1 MIFEVTPAHIEALN
15 DTDLRTLVGYLA
27 ERETVAAGHSAVAVT
42 FGGHQLARDGG
53 IDVRVAITS
62 GTIDGFVPR
71 KETGFQVK
79 AEDFSAAAIK
89 TEMRPKGKL
98 RESIRELGKN
108 GGAYI
113 IVSSKGSVS
122 DTSLKSRKK
131 AMAEAVADEPD
142 GKLPFLDFYDKRRIA
157 SWVNQHPGII
167 PWVRKRVGQSISCW
181 RPFEDWSSSPAAED
195 GQYVLDQGVRLIGAH
210 QNDDG
215 LKAEDG
221 INRLRSTLNEPKGV
235 VRLVGL
241 SGVGKTRL
249 VQALFD
255 DRVGTS
261 PLDRH
266 LAVYTD
272 MGDNP
277 DPVPAELLSR
287 IQSNGQRCILIV
299 DNCGAEL
306 HRKLAARLSAD
317 SPISLITVEY
327 DISDDEPENTDVFK
341 LEPASKDVIEK
352 ILKPRFPKLTDPEIR
367 TIADFSEGNFKI
379 ALALANTAKD
389 GQSLANLKDIELF
402 NRLFRQKNED
412 NPALLRAAKVCSLV
426 YSFDVETVE
435 GDKAELPLL
444 AALAGQSLSEFHG
457 HVAELKRRQLIQARA
472 RWRALLPHALAH
484 RLAKLALEDVP
495 AGDTQTFVQ
504 TAPKRLLK
512 SFSRRLGC
520 LHDNDPAQ
528 KIVGEWLA
536 SGGIIAEVV
545 NLTPLKM
552 VLLDNVAP
560 VHPET
565 VLKAIQSAAANDS
578 RFVDDNPN
586 ANALVRLLRSL
597 AYEPALFDQA
607 TGLIAQFARSKTES
621 NNMSGAVKVFKS
633 LFHIYLSGT
642 HAPPKQRA
650 DFLRKLAAS
659 GLETDQTLVL
669 AALDA
674 MLKCTHFLSSYGFEF
689 GTRKRDYGFHPRTYV
704 EKCDWYAE
712 TFSLASDLAAIP
724 AMTIRVRSMIAAQF
738 SFLAPSV
745 RLDDLIALA
754 ERFVSDGGWPEGWA
768 GVRGALRKAKKAKS
782 EESVRKLTDLE
793 QKVAPGSLAHR
804 IAIYVLP
811 AQWGPLDLADVDSE
825 DEQRY
830 EKTREKIEEAC
841 EGIGAEL
848 AADLEML
855 RLHLPELLTSTSY
868 MVETVAKAIG
878 KKTSDPDAAWKVIE
892 DAVLTPDRNG
902 KLYAFPGGFLSGL
915 SKRDRDHANKLLD
928 AALANPEW
936 HAFLPHMQLCMGVD
950 KAGSERL
957 IAIIPSPALPVW
969 TLDNLARGRTTDD
982 LGETEFK
989 ALLAAI
995 AAKEDGLGAAIEI
1008 LYMRLYSLR
1017 LDKKPVSE
1025 VERDVARSLLPKVPF
1040 DEKKKNR
1047 NPHIL
1052 VNIVR
1057 FCLRNPEDAELAK
1070 DICLQLLDAIG
1081 EWKVSPWDYSEVVS
1095 ELAGI
1100 FPRVVLEAALEPEG
1114 ADAEARRGLFGN
1126 FRENRPCPLRKI
1138 ADDELLRWAREKAET
1153 RFPVLAAS
1161 IHGWKGPKAEQDPDI
1176 APDDDDQ
1183 TGALKWT
1190 PTALRLIHEAP
1201 DPVPV
1206 LKEFADHFRPCG
1218 WSGSLADILSRREAL
1233 LIALSEDPNERIR
1246 TWAKAEIPRLR
1257 EEVERTRKWEADTDR
1272 ERDERFDW

>member
-1 MIFEVTPAHIEALN
+1 MIFEVTPAHIEALT

-42 FGGHQLARDGG
+42 FGGHQLAKDGG

-71 KETGFQVK
+71 KATGFQAK

-89 TEMRPKGKL
+89 NEMRPKGTL
-98 RESIRELGKN
+98 RESIRELCKN

-122 DTSLKSRKK
+122 DTGLKSRKK

-142 GKLPFLDFYDKRRIA
+142 GKLLFLDFYDKRRIA
-157 SWVNQHPGII
+157 SWVTQHPGII
-167 PWVRKRVGQSISCW
+167 PWVRERVGQPISGW
-181 RPFEDWSSSPAAED
+181 RPFQDWSSSPAAED

-210 QNDDG
+210 QNGDG

-367 TIADFSEGNFKI
+367 TIADFSEGNFRI

-435 GDKAELPLL
+435 GDQAELPLL

-495 AGDTQTFVQ
+495 AGDIQAFIQ
-504 TAPKRLLK
+504 TAPERLLK

-520 LHDNDPAQ
+520 LHDNAPAQ

-545 NLTPLKM
+545 SLTPLGM
-552 VLLDNVAP
+552 VILDNVAP
-560 VHPET
+560 VHPEA
-565 VLKAIQSAAANDS
+565 VLKGIQSAAANDS

-621 NNMSGAVKVFKS
+621 NNMSDAVNVFKS
-633 LFHIYLSGT
+633 LFHMHLSGT

-659 GLETDQTLVL
+659 KPETDQTLVL

-674 MLKCTHFLSSYGFEF
+674 MLECTHFSSSYGFEF
-689 GTRKRDYGFHPRTYV
+689 GTRKRDYGFHPRTYD
-704 EKCDWYAE
+704 EQCDWYAE
-712 TFSLASDLAAIP
+712 TFSLAGDLAEIP
-724 AMTIRVRSMIAAQF
+724 AMTIRVRSMIAAHF

-754 ERFVSDGGWPEGWA
+754 ERFVSNGGWPEGWA
-768 GVRGALRKAKKAKS
+768 CVRRALRKAKEAKS

-793 QKVAPGSLAHR
+793 QKVAPVSLAHR
-804 IAIYVLP
+804 IASYVLP
-811 AQWGPLDLADVDSE
+811 AQWGALDLADVDFE

-830 EKTREKIEEAC
+830 EKTQKMIEETC

-855 RLHLPELLTSTSY
+855 RLHLPELLTSTSAR
-868 MVETVAKAIG
+868 VVTVAKAIG

-892 DAVLTPDRNG
+892 DAVFTPDRNG
-902 KLYAFPGGFLSGL
+902 KLYAFPGGFLLGL
-915 SKRDRDHANKLLD
+915 SECDRDHANKLLD

-936 HAFLPHMQLCMGVD
+936 HAFLPDMQLRMGVD

-969 TLDNLARGRTTDD
+969 TLHNLAMGRSTDD

-995 AAKEDGLGAAIEI
+995 AAKEDGLDAAIEI
-1008 LYMRLYSLR
+1008 LYMRLFSLR
-1017 LDKKPVSE
+1017 SDKKPVSE
-1025 VERDVARSLLPKVPF
+1025 VERDVARALLPKVPF
-1040 DEKKKNR
+1040 DKKKNEKS
-1047 NPHIL
+1047 HMMA
-1052 VNIVR
+1052 NIVR

-1070 DICLQLLDAIG
+1070 DICLRLLDAIG
-1081 EWKVSPWDYSEVVS
+1081 EWKVSPWDYSKVVS

-1114 ADAEARRGLFGN
+1114 ADAEARRGLFGD

-1153 RFPVLAAS
+1153 RFPALAAS
-1161 IHGWKGPKAEQDPDI
+1161 IHGWE
-1176 APDDDDQ
+1176 
-1183 TGALKWT
+1183 GAKWT

-1206 LKEFADHFRPCG
+1206 LKEFADHFRPSG

-1246 TWAKAEIPRLR
+1246 NWAKAEIPRLR